1 MKINTDCLCIPTI
14 VIGLYSLYKLN
25 NKIKTIEKDIDI
37 ILRTHNRYMEVQE
50 LQCKSINDLY
60 CKFRNNNKIEP
71 SIFYDD
77 EPEEEY
83 IAGV

>member
-1 MKINTDCLCIPTI
+1 MKINTDCLCIPI
-14 VIGLYSLYKLN
+14 IIIGLYSLYKLN
-25 NKIKTIEKDIDI
+25 NKIKTIEKDIVI
-37 ILRTHNRYMEVQE
+37 ILKTHNRYMEVQE

-71 SIFYDD
+71 IIFYEDN
-77 EPEEEY
+77 EEY

>member
-25 NKIKTIEKDIDI
+25 NKIKTIEKDIVI
-37 ILRTHNRYMEVQE
+37 ILKTHNRYMEVQE

-71 SIFYDD
+71 IIFYEDN
-77 EPEEEY
+77 EEY